1 MTANLKRYCRPRTL
15 AFSGAS
21 IHDNT
26 ILFLAQMSLA
36 GVAIAEDEMLFAP
49 HVDVTIGVMSVP

>member
-1 MTANLKRYCRPRTL
+1 
-15 AFSGAS
+15 
-21 IHDNT
+21 
-26 ILFLAQMSLA
+26 MSLA